1 MSQSAEL
8 ENSELRGPPKSPER
22 RLWLEVIKQ
31 AMCDLGGWDGDKARH
46 EESRILA
53 WLGTADF
60 GRVCLNAGLEPEA
73 VEARFH
79 QLIEERENAEN
90 S

>member
-1 MSQSAEL
+1 MPPLAPELDDSAPH
-8 ENSELRGPPKSPER
+8 GPPQSPER
-22 RLWLEVIKQ
+22 RLWLEVLRQ
-31 AMCDLGGWDGDKARH
+31 ALCDLGGWQGDKTRH

-73 VEARFH
+73 VEARFR
-79 QLIEERENAEN
+79 QLIKERNDDH
-90 S
+90 